1 MAVEGVVSFRIS
13 HESGGNGAAPK
24 QFTLA
29 QGEDKAIRIGRA
41 PGNDI
46 LVEHRGVSQY
56 HAEVRLAEG
65 GSEPRLCI
73 RDLSMNGTGLK
84 RPGSE
89 TPSSCPKNTD
99 DALPDGAVIL
109 VPMMLKADAQRAWL
123 RVQILEG
130 EEAAAAAAAKPPA
143 PAKAPRSAAPAAPRK
158 EARRRRAGAGAG
170 AGEAAATTRPRRTR
184 RRHASDSWSSCSRPG
199 R

>member
-123 RVQILEG
+123 RVQILGGLRRQQRRRGQGGRGEG
-130 EEAAAAAAAKPPA
+130 TRQIRGA
-143 PAKAPRSAAPAAPRK
+143 PAQDPGGERGDHVRG
-158 EARRRRAGAGAG
+158 RA
-170 AGEAAATTRPRRTR
+170 
-184 RRHASDSWSSCSRPG
+184 
-199 R
+199 